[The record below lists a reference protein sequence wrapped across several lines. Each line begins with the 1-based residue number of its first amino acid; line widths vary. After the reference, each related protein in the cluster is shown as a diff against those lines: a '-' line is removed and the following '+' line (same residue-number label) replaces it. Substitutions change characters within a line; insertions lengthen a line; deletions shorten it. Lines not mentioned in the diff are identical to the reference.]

1 MKILLGAVAAAL
13 LLAPVAFAQTAP
25 PAELANCAAFAAAP
39 TLPDGATA
47 NSAAMAAG
55 STTYDAWH
63 AGTESKKVLCQTD
76 VAELRTRLNAMVEA
90 YNQAEAQRFA
100 TQTAWGAEIAE
111 FNARGGSSRRQ
122 RGGVNTRTD
131 H

>member
-13 LLAPVAFAQTAP
+13 LLAPVAFAQTTPAGTSNCAGFETP
-25 PAELANCAAFAAAP
+25 PA
-39 TLPDGATA
+39 LPDGAAA
-47 NSAAMAAG
+47 NTTAMAAG
-55 STTYDAWH
+55 SATYDAWH
-63 AGTESKKVLCQTD
+63 NGTESKKSLCQAD
-76 VAELRTRLNAMVEA
+76 IAELRAQLNVMVEA
-90 YNQAEAQRFA
+90 YNQAETQRFA